1 MNIFRTRWMPIL
13 GLILSLTPI
22 WGYFVV
28 SYELIPF
35 GLSNIFIL
43 MTTLV
48 GIIVSVLAL
57 PGSHSSDRRTFSGRI
72 AWIGMVIGTFAF
84 VSSAIFYPSAIA
96 MRNRE
101 RNSQVKHIIH
111 GLQGCISE
119 YKQTHQGFPP
129 QSIMDLEPT
138 IPGSLK
144 IQNPYKPHQR
154 YMTASGGLIDGIPNK
169 YGIIGYIAPATLN
182 EPYKFIY
189 LERGNLDWDKP
200 RPFFIDENNAVGVFK
215 KVDD

>member
-1 MNIFRTRWMPIL
+1 MPFL

-22 WGYFVV
+22 WGYIVV
-28 SYELIPF
+28 SYELIPS
-35 GLSNIFIL
+35 GLSNISIL
-43 MTTLV
+43 MGTLV

-57 PGSHSSDRRTFSGRI
+57 PGSHSSDRKTISGRI

-84 VSSAIFYPSAIA
+84 VGSAILFPSAIA

-119 YKQTHQGFPP
+119 YKQTHQGLPP
-129 QSIMDLEPT
+129 QSIKDLEPM

-154 YMTASGGLIDGIPNK
+154 YMTASEGLIDGIPNK
-169 YGIIGYIAPATLN
+169 FGIIGYIAPANPN
-182 EPYKFIY
+182 EPYKFIF
-189 LERGNLDWDKP
+189 LERGEKDWDKP
-200 RPFFIDENNAVGVFK
+200 IPFFIDEKNVVGVLK
-215 KVDD
+215 LSR